1 MLREII
7 SLLASFRIE
16 VSYIQEFRGFLLAIE
31 GMCSL
36 IHLLIALNYSGAR
49 GIFFWGS
56 SSKKDKYGVLAVL
69 WLLVSEI
76 LECMSEQNLLRSASW
91 KYRKQKCFLN
101 FFFKH
106 EKTHVI
112 PGLSFQVPQEK
123 VIGWLFLVSTASAH
137 VIAMIVMKQFQ
148 RRSDWMI
155 GFGKYNKC
163 KRWRNF

>member
-1 MLREII
+1 MRP
-7 SLLASFRIE
+7 
-16 VSYIQEFRGFLLAIE
+16 
-31 GMCSL
+31 
-36 IHLLIALNYSGAR
+36 
-49 GIFFWGS
+49 
-56 SSKKDKYGVLAVL
+56 KKDKYGVLAVL

-163 KRWRNF
+163 KRLRWLLSTPTSSTQLLVFPRSQWRAKRLSKHQLRANQNTSFVWEKKPVCF